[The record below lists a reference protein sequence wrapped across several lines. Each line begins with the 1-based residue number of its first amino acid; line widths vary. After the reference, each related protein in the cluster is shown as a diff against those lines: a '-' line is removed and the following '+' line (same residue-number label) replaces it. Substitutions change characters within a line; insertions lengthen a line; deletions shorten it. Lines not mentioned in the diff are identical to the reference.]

1 MGSGILGHRCGGT
14 SLEQNWAPG
23 QKREKTLHT
32 GDCCKTLDWWVR
44 TAMTGDT
51 NFEEMAGF
59 NPTIFQAALLE
70 GAEAT
75 KAATGRSSSW
85 PKNSTIT
92 SFSKLL
98 EVALRDHHR
107 MLTAQN

>member
-1 MGSGILGHRCGGT
+1 
-14 SLEQNWAPG
+14 
-23 QKREKTLHT
+23 
-32 GDCCKTLDWWVR
+32 
-44 TAMTGDT
+44 MTGDT

-85 PKNSTIT
+85 PRNSN
-92 SFSKLL
+92 LL
-98 EVALRDHHR
+98 VS
-107 MLTAQN
+107 QNCWK